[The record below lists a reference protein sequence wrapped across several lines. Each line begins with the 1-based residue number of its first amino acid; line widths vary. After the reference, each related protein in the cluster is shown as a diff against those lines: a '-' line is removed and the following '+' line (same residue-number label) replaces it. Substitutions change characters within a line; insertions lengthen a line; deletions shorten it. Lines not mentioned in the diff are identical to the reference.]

1 MESRA
6 DVYGVGLL
14 EKGRNF
20 IRQTGDTLQRAAAAL
35 LGMLLSNV
43 ALPGEVSPFG
53 AAFAIAAPPSLRI
66 ASIVGAVLGYI
77 FYFAGKAGGF
87 LVGGLSGIAW
97 QGLGGLV
104 LALGI
109 ERTASAVSDRR
120 YAQAVKWSGIFL
132 AGALPPLAA
141 GLLDRLSV
149 GGLILCLCQGCLM
162 AGACWLFHRAF
173 RWVELSLTRPTA
185 APRDRPESADVA
197 SVLLTAGLLSG
208 ALSRL
213 CVGRISVGRVLA
225 LTVILLFGCRKSG
238 GSGLGAAAG
247 VTAGILAALCG
258 PQRGMASISG
268 EALPGIWGIGG
279 LLAGLFAPLGR
290 GFCCAAMLL
299 GETASIFLLARDE
312 STYILLAESLAAGVL
327 FLLVPPRAVILT
339 ERWLGG
345 EPPENGKKA
354 VGELLLSRL
363 QTAGSALADIAQ
375 TTEAVSQ
382 RLLERDLA
390 RSSSPD
396 RIYRSTIEQVCRRC
410 PNGMECWT
418 AHYSDTVSG
427 IGRLH
432 QLLREKDGEA
442 QAEEVAAC
450 FAQGCIQPDKLA
462 VQAERD
468 FRADMAEREKKRTST
483 RVRGVVTDQF
493 EGLSM
498 VMEGMAGQL
507 RELRRADAALCK
519 RVEAFCAKRQLEP
532 RVVECCENTSGRMII
547 EMVVPFRRMERVDKG
562 ELALAIGELCQ
573 RDFEMPE
580 MEACDGGDCVRLRF
594 WEQTVFRLVTGSSQ
608 MQVTGSRVCG
618 DSCAAFQDGERH
630 AAMLISD
637 GMGTGMRAAMDSA
650 MASGLL
656 SRLLRAGIE
665 PAAALKLVNGALLVK
680 SEDESLATLDL
691 ARVDLYTGKAEFFK
705 AGAAPTFLLRGGHA
719 GSVEAASLPAGIL
732 NDAVFER
739 AAVALREGDMIVMVS
754 DGAMLDGGDWISEEL
769 EEYEGQDPDWLAT
782 HLAKCARERFRDRKE
797 DDITV
802 MVGIVAQNG

>member
-345 EPPENGKKA
+345 EPPESGKKA
-354 VGELLLSRL
+354 VGELCSPACKPRAPRWRTLRRPPRLFPSGCWNGTWPVPALLTASTAAPLNRFAAAAPMEWSAGRRIIPTRFPASGGSISCCGKRTERRRQRRSPPALPRGVSSRTSWRFR
-363 QTAGSALADIAQ
+363 Q
-375 TTEAVSQ
+375 
-382 RLLERDLA
+382 
-390 RSSSPD
+390 
-396 RIYRSTIEQVCRRC
+396 
-410 PNGMECWT
+410 
-418 AHYSDTVSG
+418 SG
-427 IGRLH
+427 ISGRIW
-432 QLLREKDGEA
+432 RK
-442 QAEEVAAC
+442 
-450 FAQGCIQPDKLA
+450 
-462 VQAERD
+462 
-468 FRADMAEREKKRTST
+468 EKK
-483 RVRGVVTDQF
+483 
-493 EGLSM
+493 
-498 VMEGMAGQL
+498 
-507 RELRRADAALCK
+507 
-519 RVEAFCAKRQLEP
+519 
-532 RVVECCENTSGRMII
+532 SGPQP
-547 EMVVPFRRMERVDKG
+547 V
-562 ELALAIGELCQ
+562 
-573 RDFEMPE
+573 
-580 MEACDGGDCVRLRF
+580 
-594 WEQTVFRLVTGSSQ
+594 
-608 MQVTGSRVCG
+608 
-618 DSCAAFQDGERH
+618 
-630 AAMLISD
+630 
-637 GMGTGMRAAMDSA
+637 
-650 MASGLL
+650 
-656 SRLLRAGIE
+656 
-665 PAAALKLVNGALLVK
+665 
-680 SEDESLATLDL
+680 
-691 ARVDLYTGKAEFFK
+691 
-705 AGAAPTFLLRGGHA
+705 
-719 GSVEAASLPAGIL
+719 
-732 NDAVFER
+732 
-739 AAVALREGDMIVMVS
+739 
-754 DGAMLDGGDWISEEL
+754 
-769 EEYEGQDPDWLAT
+769 
-782 HLAKCARERFRDRKE
+782 
-797 DDITV
+797 
-802 MVGIVAQNG
+802 